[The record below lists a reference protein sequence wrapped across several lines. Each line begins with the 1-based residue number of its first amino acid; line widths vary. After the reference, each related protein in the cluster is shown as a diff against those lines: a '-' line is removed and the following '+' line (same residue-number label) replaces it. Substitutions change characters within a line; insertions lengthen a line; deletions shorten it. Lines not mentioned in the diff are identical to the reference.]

1 MAKESL
7 ASDPPILE
15 LRGGTLEANS
25 NITVNANGTDGMLI
39 GGGQL
44 VIFGSPG
51 SKVITALDNKGSGIN
66 LPGFASI
73 TNLGGAKFVLG
84 RNATSLSM
92 GIESSMV
99 MIGGLN
105 LESNTT
111 GLLADGAGS
120 LLLAPNPANPSV
132 GPNFSRR
139 RISHARSFNGK
150 HKSSPYVETSC
161 PIVRQAEAIHMSEKS
176 PFRGL
181 RANRGGLT
189 IRGSVARFP
198 TVCRDRPPQDDLRA
212 RIELHVRGGCSH
224 ASSEAS
230 S

>member
-1 MAKESL
+1 MINNSGAVMVIVNGSTAVFKGSVK
-7 ASDPPILE
+7 
-15 LRGGTLEANS
+15 ANNSGEGISGVGFS
-25 NITVNANGTDGMLI
+25 NSGATRRNLGSEQQHQCEWHGWHAHRR
-39 GGGQL
+39 GQL

-51 SKVITALDNKGSGIN
+51 SKVITALDNKESGIN

-132 GPNFSRR
+132 GHNFSRR
-139 RISHARSFNGK
+139 RIPMPVRSTGSTK
-150 HKSSPYVETSC
+150 AGYVETSC
-161 PIVRQAEAIHMSEKS
+161 PIGRQAEAIHMSEKS

-189 IRGSVARFP
+189 VRRSRRAFP
-198 TVCRDRPPQDDLRA
+198 DR
-212 RIELHVRGGCSH
+212 VS
-224 ASSEAS
+224 
-230 S
+230 